1 MNDLKFT
8 TAEDYMKDGKC
19 EVCGREYHVTCD
31 WRQGRCPHH
40 PVLIDNYRARYYNLI
55 KTIKGWFNR

>member
-8 TAEDYMKDGKC
+8 TAGEYMKDDKC
-19 EVCGREYHVTCD
+19 TVCNRDYHVTCD

-40 PVLIDNYRARYYNLI
+40 PVMIDNYRARYLI
-55 KTIKGWFNR
+55 LWQSIKGLFK